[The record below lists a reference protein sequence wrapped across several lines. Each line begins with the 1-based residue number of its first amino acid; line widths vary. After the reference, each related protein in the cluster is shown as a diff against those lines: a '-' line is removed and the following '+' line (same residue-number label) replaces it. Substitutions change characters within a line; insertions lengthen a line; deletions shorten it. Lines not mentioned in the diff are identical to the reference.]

1 MIRKLVY
8 SATPIVRSLRKQA
21 IIKHHTTLKNL
32 IIKLNKEGEDS
43 ELPYTELTLGPLS
56 SIEKTNVHKIKE
68 TFHKKEWEDT
78 LKEHL
83 SENTDGDYI
92 FEYEAYYELDFHRVM
107 KFESLGEKNRIYNR
121 GPGYEVYYYFWD
133 FLEQTNALNTDTKTN
148 VALWGESDFTNVDII
163 NHPEYPKEK
172 GDEWIDYRM
181 KDWKFAK
188 DLGYGFDVQREI
200 IVHGESSKVK
210 EYLTFDNR
218 KKIKLTEPEKKEYT
232 KIEMEIKAEN
242 DAFVEEKREKIIE
255 SWK

>member
-1 MIRKLVY
+1 
-8 SATPIVRSLRKQA
+8 
-21 IIKHHTTLKNL
+21 
-32 IIKLNKEGEDS
+32 
-43 ELPYTELTLGPLS
+43 
-56 SIEKTNVHKIKE
+56 
-68 TFHKKEWEDT
+68 
-78 LKEHL
+78 
-83 SENTDGDYI
+83 
-92 FEYEAYYELDFHRVM
+92 M
-107 KFESLGEKNRIYNR
+107 KFESLGEKNMIYNR

-133 FLEQTNALNTDTKTN
+133 FLKQTNALNTDTKTN

-172 GDEWIDYRM
+172 EDEWIDHRM

-218 KKIKLTEPEKKEYT
+218 KKIKLTKPEKKEYI

-242 DAFVEEKREKIIE
+242 DAFVEEKRKKIIE
-255 SWK
+255 SWKQK